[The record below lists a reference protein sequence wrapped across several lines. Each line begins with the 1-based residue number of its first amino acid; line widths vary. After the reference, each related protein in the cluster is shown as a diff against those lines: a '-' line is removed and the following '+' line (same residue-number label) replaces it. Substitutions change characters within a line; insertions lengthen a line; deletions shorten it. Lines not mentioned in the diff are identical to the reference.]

1 MKRILIVC
9 ALAAA
14 MLTSCENEKQKKEVE
29 NARAIAEAT
38 REELETAIAERDQLL
53 DLINEVS
60 SGMDDIKGVE
70 EIVAVNAS
78 GEAVDNRGKITSD
91 INAIRAS
98 LEERRQKLATLEQQ
112 LKNSKINNSKL
123 LQTIET
129 LRGQIDTQQREIE
142 TLTASLSEA
151 RKRIGVLDQAVDS
164 LGTQVAAVTEQRDAA
179 QEEAVAQA
187 NLANTCY
194 YAIGSRSEL
203 KAHDIIEGGGFL
215 RKTKIMQGDFDQS
228 FFIKADRRTLTTIP
242 LHSKKAKIIS
252 AKPSESSYAIKDVNG
267 QKVLE
272 ITNPAQF
279 WGVSNYLVIQID

>member
-1 MKRILIVC
+1 MKRVLIVC
-9 ALAAA
+9 ALAATL
-14 MLTSCENEKQKKEVE
+14 LTSCENEKQRKEVE
-29 NARAIAEAT
+29 NAQAIAEAT
-38 REELETAIAERDQLL
+38 REELESAIAERDQLL

-78 GEAVDNRGKITSD
+78 GESVDNRGKITSD

-98 LEERRQKLATLEQQ
+98 LEERRQKLADLEQK

-129 LRGQIDTQQREIE
+129 LRGQIDSQQREIE

-164 LGTQVAAVTEQRDAA
+164 LGTQVAEVTEQRDAA

-187 NLANTCY
+187 NLANACY
-194 YAIGSRSEL
+194 YAIGSKSEL

-228 FFIKADRRTLTTIP
+228 FFIKSDRRTLATIP

-252 AKPSESSYAIKDVNG
+252 VTPPASSYTIKDVNG

-272 ITNPAQF
+272 ITNPNLF

>member
-1 MKRILIVC
+1 MKRVLIVC
-9 ALAAA
+9 ALAATL
-14 MLTSCENEKQKKEVE
+14 LTSCENEKQRKEVE
-29 NARAIAEAT
+29 NAQAIAEAT
-38 REELETAIAERDQLL
+38 REELESAIAERDQLL

-78 GEAVDNRGKITSD
+78 GESVDNRGKITSD

-98 LEERRQKLATLEQQ
+98 LEERRQKLADLEQK

-129 LRGQIDTQQREIE
+129 LRGQIDSQQREIE

-164 LGTQVAAVTEQRDAA
+164 LGTQVAEVTEQRDAA

-187 NLANTCY
+187 NLANACY
-194 YAIGSRSEL
+194 YAIGSKSEL
-203 KAHDIIEGGGFL
+203 KAHGFL

-228 FFIKADRRTLTTIP
+228 FFIKADRRTLATIP

-252 AKPSESSYAIKDVNG
+252 VTPPASSYTIKDVNG

-272 ITNPAQF
+272 ITNPNLF

>member
-1 MKRILIVC
+1 MKRVLIVC
-9 ALAAA
+9 ALAATL
-14 MLTSCENEKQKKEVE
+14 LTSCENEKQRKEVE
-29 NARAIAEAT
+29 NAQAIAEAT
-38 REELETAIAERDQLL
+38 REELESAIAERDQLL

-78 GEAVDNRGKITSD
+78 GESVDNRGKITSD

-98 LEERRQKLATLEQQ
+98 LEERRQKLADLEQK

-129 LRGQIDTQQREIE
+129 LRSQIDSQQREIE

-164 LGTQVAAVTEQRDAA
+164 LGTQVAEVTEQRDAA

-187 NLANTCY
+187 NLANACY
-194 YAIGSRSEL
+194 YAIGSKSEL

-228 FFIKADRRTLTTIP
+228 FFIKADRRTLATIP

-252 AKPSESSYAIKDVNG
+252 TTPPASSYAIKDVNG

-272 ITNPAQF
+272 ITNPNLF

>member
-1 MKRILIVC
+1 MKRVLIVC
-9 ALAAA
+9 ALAAC
-14 MLTSCENEKQKKEVE
+14 LLSSCENEKQKKEVE
-29 NARAIAEAT
+29 NAQALAAAT
-38 REELETAIAERDQLL
+38 REELESAIAERDQLL

-70 EIVAVNAS
+70 QIVAVNAS
-78 GEAVDNRGKITSD
+78 GESVDNRGKITAD

-98 LEERRQKLATLEQQ
+98 LEERRQKLADLEQK

-129 LRGQIDTQQREIE
+129 LKGQIDSQAREIE
-142 TLTASLSEA
+142 MLNTNLAEA
-151 RKRIGVLDQAVDS
+151 RQRIGVLDQAVDS
-164 LGTQVAAVTEQRDAA
+164 LGTQVETVTEERNAA
-179 QEEAVAQA
+179 QEEAINQA
-187 NLANTCY
+187 NIANTCY
-194 YAIGSRSEL
+194 YAIGSKSEL
-203 KAHDIIEGGGFL
+203 KNHDIIEGGGFL

-228 FFIKADRRTLTTIP
+228 FFIKGDRRTLTTIP

-252 AKPSESSYAIKDVNG
+252 AMPPSSSYEMKDVNG

-272 ITNPAQF
+272 ITNPSLF